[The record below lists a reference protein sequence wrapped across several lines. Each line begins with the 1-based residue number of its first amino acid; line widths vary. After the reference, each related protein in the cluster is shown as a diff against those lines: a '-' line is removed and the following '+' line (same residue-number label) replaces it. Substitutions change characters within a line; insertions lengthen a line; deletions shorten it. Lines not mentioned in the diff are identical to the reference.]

1 MTIQNVTEIVRG
13 RAPLRVGLAGG
24 GTDVSP
30 YCDTFGG
37 AVLNTTI
44 NLNAYATILPSPDGR
59 VRFVATD
66 MGTEETFEPA
76 ASYPTG
82 EGLRLHRGV
91 YSRIIT
97 DYCGGQPIPLTLV
110 TSVDAPFGSG
120 LGSSSAL
127 TVALV
132 EAFRGLLDLPL
143 GEYDVARLAYV
154 IERVDIG
161 LNGGRQDQ
169 YAATFGGINFIEF
182 FKNDRVIVNPLQV
195 LQTIKYELESSLLL
209 YFTGAS
215 RHSADIIDRQSAA
228 VRSGNT
234 DSLTAMHQIKQDAI
248 DLKAAL
254 LQGQI
259 HKIAEI
265 YKRSWLAKKSAVA
278 GITNDRIDAIYD
290 TMMNAGALAGKVS
303 GAGGGGFMMFM
314 VDPIDRE
321 RAVAT
326 LGKMDGHVVR
336 ITFTDKGSTNWKM
349 RWSLD
354 DGDT

>member
-1 MTIQNVTEIVRG
+1 MAFKDVNDIVRG
-13 RAPLRVGLAGG
+13 RAPLRIGLAGG

-30 YCDTFGG
+30 YCDTYGG
-37 AVLNTTI
+37 AVLNVTI

-66 MGTEETFEPA
+66 MGVEEEIDLAPN
-76 ASYPTG
+76 YPTG

-91 YSRIIT
+91 YNRIIR
-97 DYCGGQPIPLTLV
+97 DFCDGRPIPLTLV
-110 TSVDAPFGSG
+110 TSVDTPFGSG

-143 GEYDVARLAYV
+143 GEYDVAHLAYI
-154 IERVDIG
+154 IERLDIG

-169 YAATFGGINFIEF
+169 YAATFGGVNFIEF
-182 FKNDRVIVNPLQV
+182 AENDRVIVNPLRV
-195 LQTIKYELESSLLL
+195 RPTILHELESSMLLF
-209 YFTGAS
+209 FTGAS
-215 RHSADIIDRQSAA
+215 RHSAEIIDRQSEA
-228 VRSGNT
+228 VRSGDT
-234 DSLTAMHQIKQDAI
+234 ASLAAMHQIKQDAI

-259 HKIAEI
+259 HRIAEI
-265 YKRSWLAKKSAVA
+265 YKRSWHAKKSAVE
-278 GITNDRIDAIYD
+278 GITNERIETIYD

-321 RAVAT
+321 RAVAV
-326 LGKMDGHVVR
+326 LDKMEGHVVR
-336 ITFTDKGSTNWKM
+336 LSFTNEGSTFWKM
-349 RWSLD
+349 RWSME
-354 DGDT
+354 GEGG